1 MLSQTEFI
9 NAYGNA
15 GAKKAASPALRLFL
29 LGILAGFEIACG
41 GALSTIASFSAGS
54 ASIVKTLA
62 SFTFP
67 LALTMV
73 IWTGAELFTGNCLIT
88 ISVLDKKASLGG
100 MLRNWCIVYVGNL
113 VGSLILAFCLANFKQ
128 IGLGGGAL
136 ATSIIS
142 TAVNKCSY
150 GFGDAFV
157 RGIGCNILV
166 CIAIMAATS
175 AKDAVG
181 KFISAVV
188 PVAAFV
194 MLGFEHSIAN
204 MYYIPTGLFAM
215 GVPAYAEAANAAGL
229 NTAALTWG
237 AFFVK
242 NLLPVTLGNII
253 GGAGFGALM
262 WFAHGDRSSK

>member
-1 MLSQTEFI
+1 MLSQTEFVA
-9 NAYGNA
+9 AYGNA
-15 GAKKAASPALRLFL
+15 GAKKATSKAVRLFL
-29 LGILAGFEIACG
+29 LAILAGFQIACG

-54 ASIVKTLA
+54 VSIVKTLA

-88 ISVLDKKASLGG
+88 ISVLDKKASVAG
-100 MLRNWCIVYVGNL
+100 MLRNWCIVYLGNL
-113 VGSLILAFCLANFKQ
+113 VGSLILAGCLAGFKQ

-150 GFGDAFV
+150 SFADAFF

-181 KFISAVV
+181 KFVAALV

-194 MLGFEHSIAN
+194 MLGFEHSVAN

-215 GVPAYAEAANAAGL
+215 NVPAYAEAANAAGL
-229 NTAALTWG
+229 NTAALSWG
-237 AFFVK
+237 AFFIK
-242 NLLPVTLGNII
+242 NLLPVTLGNIV

-262 WFAHGDRSSK
+262 WYAHGDHSAK